1 MNERCWTEHTDD
13 RLSLLVEL
21 SIMVLAIMSANCENV
36 NFCELEIDA
45 ELGHESEEFSLFL
58 WIVFLL

>member
-1 MNERCWTEHTDD
+1 
-13 RLSLLVEL
+13 
-21 SIMVLAIMSANCENV
+21 MVLAIMSANCENV

>member
-1 MNERCWTEHTDD
+1 MNKSCWTESTDY
-13 RLSLLVEL
+13 RLSPLVEL
-21 SIMVLAIMSANCENV
+21 SIMVLAMSAHCENV

-45 ELGHESEEFSLFL
+45 ELGHEGEEFSLFL